1 VVIPQRHH
9 QYNTFLKG
17 ITNGTQASLRGEIGS
32 ILSGGNPI
40 STVVIGDTAVLVAV
54 HIVLRV
60 LNGLAILRVELLY
73 LRQRATIG
81 SITRD
86 ELSGHLNWLARV
98 NLEIRTW
105 TKKAF
110 VSKTVRL
117 DVATI
122 LVAHTLESVRTVVAT
137 VSARAPSLL
146 TLAACMHGES
156 A

>member
-9 QYNTFLKG
+9 QYNTCLKG

-40 STVVIGDTAVLVAV
+40 IAVVIGDTAVLVAV

-60 LNGLAILRVELLY
+60 LNGLAILCVELLY

-86 ELSGHLNWLARV
+86 ELSRHLNWLARV

-105 TKKAF
+105 TKEAL

-117 DVATI
+117 HVATI
-122 LVAHTLESVRTVVAT
+122 LVAHTLVSVRTVVAT
-137 VSARAPSLL
+137 VSA
-146 TLAACMHGES
+146 
-156 A
+156 